1 MPLPMPKS
9 WTDLHAKFEDHA
21 YFFILTSRQALR
33 ASWVLEQRHEQ
44 MPHFRQEDRM
54 RAWRDYLEHWDK
66 PDSSARL
73 GGLHPART
81 GLRTTKPKET
91 TTTCFDLLAPVLDG
105 AHQRGIG
112 VVLGTPTYAASP
124 WLARRYPEI
133 AGEPSTGQPVPWGG
147 RQEID
152 KPFGVEVA
160 TPKGSFARSFP
171 ACRPSRS
178 DWIPGRQRAGHAVVP
193 RPRRLST
200 RPSPP

>member
-1 MPLPMPKS
+1 MSDEEDKLYEEYAEQMPLPMPKS

-21 YFFILTSRQALR
+21 YFFILTSRQALK

-66 PDSSARL
+66 PDSHPARL

-152 KPFGVEVA
+152 Y
-160 TPKGSFARSFP
+160 THP
-171 ACRPSRS
+171 AFKFYAERIIRKIVSRMPA
-178 DWIPGRQRAGHAVVP
+178 IPQ
-193 RPRRLST
+193 
-200 RPSPP
+200 